1 MDRLIICMAPAILQT
16 VKSVSCSYESACSLY
31 VSHFFISSINYC
43 YSSLL
48 LADTL
53 KGRAKQAFDNFFVL
67 FFSLLFF
74 FFFSII
80 YFFNICF
87 IFISSCVKHSNRLNQ
102 PATMTMRALHWPVR
116 LSRAVHKYLGRLF
129 DKPTLQWQSV
139 M

>member
-1 MDRLIICMAPAILQT
+1 MAPAILQT

-80 YFFNICF
+80 YFLNICF
-87 IFISSCVKHSNRLNQ
+87 FFFFLNYLFFPYLFYVYQQLRETFKPAQ
-102 PATMTMRALHWPVR
+102 PAGNNDNARSSLTCA
-116 LSRAVHKYLGRLF
+116 AVSSSSQVLG
-129 DKPTLQWQSV
+129 TLV
-139 M
+139 